1 MSNYFEKL
9 PDFEYVSRLPGAQIS
24 DYIKVKNL
32 FKKGVLREDITAE
45 MMFFTN
51 YSIKNNDRPDNVA
64 NDFYGDSDLD
74 WLVLT
79 CNNIVNIQDQ
89 WPKSQ
94 TNWFSYL
101 IDKYDNESNLYSGIH
116 HYETTEVLN
125 QENVVIIPAGLEVES
140 DYTVDYFDNYL
151 KTIITLSPVI
161 AVTNFQFEEKIEDDR
176 REIYLLKPRYLM
188 AVDDDMDE
196 MMTYQKGS
204 AQYLNET
211 LKRADNI
218 RLHGY

>member
-45 MMFFTN
+45 MMFFTK

-151 KTIITLSPVI
+151 KRLGYKFKNNSYC
-161 AVTNFQFEEKIEDDR
+161 
-176 REIYLLKPRYLM
+176 YLFVSACADFCQASMWSEMHGAHRSAGHPLKHH
-188 AVDDDMDE
+188 VDI
-196 MMTYQKGS
+196 S
-204 AQYLNET
+204 F
-211 LKRADNI
+211 
-218 RLHGY
+218 